1 MPLATVSFESL
12 GMLQGC
18 VYGAAGTIFHP
29 LYVQCRMVGL
39 PRLLARDDDVLR
51 CEASYRVIRT
61 PQGGMPEIL
70 SVGRT
75 ACAVSPAH
83 TAGR

>member
-1 MPLATVSFESL
+1 
-12 GMLQGC
+12 MLQGC

-61 PQGGMPEIL
+61 PQSGMPEIL

>member
-1 MPLATVSFESL
+1 MSFESL

-18 VYGAAGTIFHP
+18 VYGAAGTIFHRV
-29 LYVQCRMVGL
+29 YAQCRMFGL
-39 PRLLARDDDVLR
+39 PCLLARDDDLLR

-61 PQGGMPEIL
+61 PQSGMPEIL

>member
-1 MPLATVSFESL
+1 
-12 GMLQGC
+12 MLQGC

-29 LYVQCRMVGL
+29 LDVQCRMVGL